1 MSALS
6 TRRATTPGGPA
17 SLGAIR
23 DRWARLRRGETGALP
38 VVVGM
43 VVIWLFFQSQ
53 NANFLTARNLSNLV
67 LQLGVVGTLAIGV
80 VLVLIAGEI
89 DLSLGAVAG
98 VCAGLLGVLL
108 AQHGWPTWAALTAT
122 LLLGVAIGL
131 LQGAIVVYVG
141 VPSFV
146 VTLGGFLAWGGV
158 QLALL
163 GSAGELRVQDSLVR
177 SVANSY
183 LPPATAW
190 TLAALL
196 VAGVAGV
203 AWLRQQA
210 WARAGLDAPPWRAAL
225 LPVAGVAV
233 AGAVVVAY
241 LDRYFGVPYLL
252 VLLLALSA
260 GLGWVTSRT
269 VLGRHMYAIGG
280 SAEAARRAGVPVNR
294 TRVVVFAIAAALA
307 ALAGVVSVS
316 REFSV
321 STGTGGGTLLL
332 EAIAAAV
339 IGGTSLFGGRGR
351 IYHAL
356 LGALVITSVEN
367 GLDLLGK
374 PSSTKDIATG
384 AILVLAVCLDA
395 ISRRRRAAAGT

>member
-1 MSALS
+1 VTALS
-6 TRRATTPGGPA
+6 TRRPPTSHGAS
-17 SLGAIR
+17 SLGAVR
-23 DRWARLRRGETGALP
+23 ERWARLRRGETGAVP

-43 VVIWLFFQSQ
+43 AVIWLFFQSQ

-67 LQLGVVGTLAIGV
+67 LQLGVVGILAIGV
-80 VLVLIAGEI
+80 VLVLLAGEI
-89 DLSLGAVAG
+89 DLSLGAVSG

-108 AQHGWPTWAALTAT
+108 AQHGWPTWAALAAA
-122 LLLGVAIGL
+122 LVLGLAIGL

-163 GSAGELRVQDSLVR
+163 GSAGELRVQDSFVR
-177 SVANSY
+177 SIANSY
-183 LPPATAW
+183 LPPAVAW
-190 TLAALL
+190 TLAVL
-196 VAGVAGV
+196 VVAWVTGA
-203 AWLRQQA
+203 AWLRRRA
-210 WARAGLDAPPWRAAL
+210 WARAGLDAPPWRDVA
-225 LPVAGVAV
+225 LPVAGVTV

-252 VLLLALSA
+252 VLLLALTA
-260 GLGWVTSRT
+260 GLGWVTGRT
-269 VLGRHMYAIGG
+269 VFGRHLYAIGG
-280 SAEAARRAGVPVNR
+280 GAEAARRAGVSVNR
-294 TRVVVFAIAAALA
+294 TRFAVFAIAAVLA

-351 IYHAL
+351 TYHAL

-374 PSSTKDIATG
+374 PSSAKDVATG